1 MQSPHN
7 SIDPDAH
14 IIDNDNPFLEP
25 EPVKQLVQP
34 DSDITSHSSD
44 VEYDSARGQN
54 NEPLRNEEAVYDYA
68 TPSDISAE
76 RNSSIKKVV
85 VIVFIVAMIILILN
99 SFMKATNDI
108 EKEEIRKVSEEAKLP
123 QDLNMTTD
131 SVLWQTAK
139 DAEIEKLQKQ
149 LNLLA
154 TGSLVKNYSDMNGT
168 QKQNPFQQ
176 TQQQQLGS
184 PQAYSQSASKQPSMD
199 EIAALIKKEIRSNNN
214 GQGGLRPLP
223 PLPTNASMPRNIK
236 KIASNDGNANSL
248 SVDDFLT
255 VPQGSITKAPATVAS
270 AQNNGVQMLPPA
282 LNQGTLPPTASTTV
296 QIPSLSNSG
305 GYISPRS
312 TVKIVDSADLKTSY
326 GGSMAKAA
334 ADKNSKKPY
343 YLLPGLSKATLH
355 TGFRAPTL
363 TVGAQNTQPVYM
375 SVDSQVAAPNDTNI
389 DIQDCTVMG
398 TSRGNLSTG
407 RAEIRLDELN
417 CVLTYK
423 NGKQARISEKING
436 WVYGEDGMFGLKGRL
451 VSSEG
456 RILKSAIPI
465 SMIQALIGALSQ
477 AGSTASTVV
486 SGGALGAVSSTTT
499 AGGVDGLRDGA
510 LQGASSGMNKSLSK
524 IVDYYIGML
533 KELNPSI
540 EVLGGR
546 NDLSILFKGG
556 AEMKEQDFEPLNL
569 SKLQGVSK

>member
-1 MQSPHN
+1 MGHLDPDAHN
-7 SIDPDAH
+7 SGEENLFLEPEPLSASIDPDARDKH
-14 IIDNDNPFLEP
+14 Q
-25 EPVKQLVQP
+25 K
-34 DSDITSHSSD
+34 
-44 VEYDSARGQN
+44 
-54 NEPLRNEEAVYDYA
+54 RNENVHDQSMHSNAENQVNREEPGVYDYA

-85 VIVFIVAMIILILN
+85 VIIFIVAMVILILH
-99 SFMKATNDI
+99 SFMKASNDI
-108 EKEEIRKVSEEAKLP
+108 EKEEIRKVSEDAKLP

-139 DAEIEKLQKQ
+139 DAEIQKLQKQ
-149 LNLLA
+149 LDQLAANNLEKA
-154 TGSLVKNYSDMNGT
+154 YGDMNGS

-176 TQQQQLGS
+176 SQQPVNKQLTE
-184 PQAYSQSASKQPSMD
+184 A
-199 EIAALIKKEIRSNNN
+199 EIAELIKKELRVNNN
-214 GQGGLRPLP
+214 PQAGLRPLP
-223 PLPTNASMPRNIK
+223 PLPSTDKMPNKLK
-236 KIASNDGNANSL
+236 KIAKNDGNGGTL

-255 VPQGSITKAPATVAS
+255 VPQNSAPIAPPSVAS
-270 AQNNGVQMLPPA
+270 AQNSGAQTLPPA
-282 LNQGTLPPTASTTV
+282 LNQGTPPPQSAQQNTV
-296 QIPSLSNSG
+296 PIPSLSG
-305 GYISPRS
+305 GNGYQPQKSY
-312 TVKIVDSADLKTSY
+312 VKIVDVAELKTTY
-326 GGSMAKAA
+326 GGSITKADA
-334 ADKNSKKPY
+334 EKKNKKPY
-343 YLLPGLSKATLH
+343 YLLPGLAKATLH

-375 SVDSQVAAPNDTNI
+375 SVDSQVAAPNDASI
-389 DIQDCTVMG
+389 DIQDCTVLG
-398 TSRGNLSTG
+398 SSRGNLSTG

-417 CVLTYK
+417 CALVYK
-423 NGKQARISEKING
+423 NGKQGRISEKING

-486 SGGALGAVSSTTT
+486 SGGALGSVSSTTT
-499 AGGVDGLRDGA
+499 AGGMEGLKDGA

-524 IVDYYIGML
+524 IVDYYISML

-556 AEMKEQDFEPLNL
+556 VEMKEQDYEPLNL
-569 SKLQGVSK
+569 GKLQGGVK

>member
-1 MQSPHN
+1 MMQSPHN
-7 SIDPDAH
+7 NIDPDAH
-14 IIDNDNPFLEP
+14 INDADNPFLEP

-34 DSDITSHSSD
+34 DTNISTHSGD
-44 VEYDSARGQN
+44 VEYGSARGQN
-54 NEPLRNEEAVYDYA
+54 NETSQNEEAVYDYA

-149 LNLLA
+149 LNILA
-154 TGSLVKNYSDMNGT
+154 NESLVKSYSDMNGT
-168 QKQNPFQQ
+168 QKPNPFQQ
-176 TQQQQLGS
+176 QQLANA
-184 PQAYSQSASKQPSMD
+184 QASNQPALRQPTMD
-199 EIAALIKKEIRSNNN
+199 EIAALIKKEIRSNNG

-223 PLPTNASMPRNIK
+223 PLPTNASMPKNIK
-236 KIASNDGNANSL
+236 KIAGNDGNSNSL

-255 VPQGSITKAPATVAS
+255 VPQGSTLRAPATVAS
-270 AQNNGVQMLPPA
+270 AQNSGVQMLPPT
-282 LNQGTLPPTASTTV
+282 LNQGTPPPSASATV
-296 QIPSLSNSG
+296 QIPSLSNGG
-305 GYISPRS
+305 GYVSPRS
-312 TVKIVDSADLKTSY
+312 TVKIVDTADLKTSY
-326 GGSMAKAA
+326 GGSIAKAA

-363 TVGAQNTQPVYM
+363 TIGAQNTQPVYM

-524 IVDYYIGML
+524 IVDYYISML
-533 KELNPSI
+533 KEMNPSI